1 VEEEEPLK
9 YLTDKEELQAWR
21 ECIELKDK
29 RKLKQENTWR
39 NASQKTKNKVL
50 GNRWRRKRNMKEE
63 GRKRTEERMGLM
75 GKKPVR
81 MNWEEKRRD
90 RR

>member
-1 VEEEEPLK
+1 MEEEEPLK
-9 YLTDKEELQAWR
+9 YLTGKEELQAWR

-39 NASQKTKNKVL
+39 KASQKMKNKVL
-50 GNRWRRKRNMKEE
+50 GNRRRRNMKEE

>member
-1 VEEEEPLK
+1 M
-9 YLTDKEELQAWR
+9 
-21 ECIELKDK
+21 
-29 RKLKQENTWR
+29 
-39 NASQKTKNKVL
+39 KNKVL
-50 GNRWRRKRNMKEE
+50 GNRRRRKRNMKEE
-63 GRKRTEERMGLM
+63 GRKRTEERMRLM